1 MAGSFLIMCLILVEA
16 LVGLAMASEK
26 NVQTL
31 VQSNSVEAPSPN
43 RKLGNHGPSMAP
55 SYDQEGERSH
65 GGNGNGNGI
74 GSSSSVV
81 DLEHRHHR
89 SVDKSVAGGGVILG
103 GLATMFLL
111 AVFCYIRATGRD
123 HKSETS
129 SNA

>member
-1 MAGSFLIMCLILVEA
+1 MAGSLLMCLILVEA

-31 VQSNSVEAPSPN
+31 VQSNSVGAPSTN

-55 SYDQEGERSH
+55 SYDQEGERSAH
-65 GGNGNGNGI
+65 GI
-74 GSSSSVV
+74 GSSSSSGGETSPVF